1 MESTTETG
9 ARGRRSPASGRAAM
23 REDEG
28 MDREA
33 QYDLLTAALL
43 GVAVGAGAALLL
55 SAGLNRPKPH
65 PMRVAIDRGRKWA
78 GRRRGRMRGV
88 SPAAVRNQIGEY
100 LEAARDTVADTV
112 ESELK
117 DLRRQVRRQRKR
129 LGI

>member
-1 MESTTETG
+1 
-9 ARGRRSPASGRAAM
+9 
-23 REDEG
+23 

-55 SAGLNRPKPH
+55 SAGLHRPKPH
-65 PMRVAIDRGRKWA
+65 PMRVAINRGRKWA
-78 GRRRGRMRGV
+78 GRRGGRMRGI
-88 SPAAVRNQIGEY
+88 SPAAVRDQIGEY